1 MRSAILTM
9 ASAGALWA
17 LAVPSAQAAI
27 RICQAPVSSGLASDA
42 VESRA
47 RAKALLAWAAKARAS
62 GNAAPSWRT
71 AAQKQLR
78 CAKVA
83 SGNFDCIAFA
93 QPCTISQVPRPSP
106 QPLPGRGKVK
116 DKPIAT

>member
-1 MRSAILTM
+1 MSTAIPITVI
-9 ASAGALWA
+9 AAALWVA
-17 LAVPSAQAAI
+17 LVAPAQAAV
-27 RICQAPVSSGLASDA
+27 RICLAPVSSGLASDL

-47 RAKALLAWAAKARAS
+47 RAKALLAWAAKARAAGS
-62 GNAAPSWRT
+62 LAPSWRI

-83 SGNFDCIAFA
+83 SGNFDCVAFA

-106 QPLPGRGKVK
+106 LPPPPRGKVK